1 MSRVSVRLRIRDLA
15 IPAGIENAHQLA
27 SKTGMPYETCRLL
40 WSEKTRRISL
50 DTIEKLCEAFGVVPG
65 QLFFHT
71 ADYDRLQRRVK
82 EGGRPDTR

>member
-1 MSRVSVRLRIRDLA
+1 MGKVSVRLRIRDLA
-15 IPAGIENAHQLA
+15 IPTGIENAHQLA

-65 QLFFHT
+65 QLFYHT
-71 ADYDRLQRRVK
+71 ADDRPLRRSK
-82 EGGRPDTR
+82 